1 MEKKKKIIKIVL
13 IVSIVLF
20 LIILIIANKVAEKK
34 KIEDEKENYYAN
46 KIYNSIEDFK
56 TVEEVIIYKK
66 AKYIKEEESNVE
78 GYDVDIYTNLKYP
91 LYTDTE
97 NNSLFYKDMIKK
109 IEYVLKYK
117 NFRVID
123 EEKNIVIAAICD
135 ASKKSIVKLY
145 VNGEENYWEN
155 RELATNLNRIN
166 TQEASRNIV
175 IQSEELKNLIANQW
189 KRNKLKIEITKN
201 KIGDYEIFEEQG
213 LQIRTIYKKV
223 FNIIFTSDYNKEVV
237 NNIKTGTDLKE
248 IIRILGTPT
257 FGEENLGLI
266 GYKGEKIYVFFTESK
281 ISVYR
286 VEDQYEKLDEFII
299 LIEKFER
306 EKNVKEFVNGITD
319 IWPDYDQYDW
329 DKNYVHLQYTLKG
342 IKIEFNISSN
352 QGITYSSNFTG
363 KIRENL
369 TVQDIQNNIEKL
381 PKYTF
386 FDSED
391 SVYKLEL
398 ERYFG
403 EAEET
408 PGE

>member
-109 IEYVLKYK
+109 IAYVLQYK

-175 IQSEELKNLIANQW
+175 IQSEELKNLIRTLPFTQIAAQYGVTDNAIRKWCDAEGLPRKVSEIKKYNEEEW
-189 KRNKLKIEITKN
+189 K
-201 KIGDYEIFEEQG
+201 
-213 LQIRTIYKKV
+213 
-223 FNIIFTSDYNKEVV
+223 
-237 NNIKTGTDLKE
+237 
-248 IIRILGTPT
+248 
-257 FGEENLGLI
+257 LI
-266 GYKGEKIYVFFTESK
+266 
-281 ISVYR
+281 
-286 VEDQYEKLDEFII
+286 
-299 LIEKFER
+299 
-306 EKNVKEFVNGITD
+306 
-319 IWPDYDQYDW
+319 
-329 DKNYVHLQYTLKG
+329 
-342 IKIEFNISSN
+342 
-352 QGITYSSNFTG
+352 
-363 KIRENL
+363 
-369 TVQDIQNNIEKL
+369 
-381 PKYTF
+381 
-386 FDSED
+386 
-391 SVYKLEL
+391 
-398 ERYFG
+398 
-403 EAEET
+403 
-408 PGE
+408 

>member
-109 IEYVLKYK
+109 IAYVLQYK

-248 IIRILGTPT
+248 IIRILGTPI

>member
-109 IEYVLKYK
+109 IAYVLQYK

-123 EEKNIVIAAICD
+123 DEKNIVIAAICD

>member
-78 GYDVDIYTNLKYP
+78 GYDVDIYINLKYP

-109 IEYVLKYK
+109 IAYVLQYK

>member
-109 IEYVLKYK
+109 IAYVLQYK

-319 IWPDYDQYDW
+319 ICPDYDQYDW

>member
-109 IEYVLKYK
+109 IAYVLQYK

-319 IWPDYDQYDW
+319 IWPNYDQYDW

>member
-1 MEKKKKIIKIVL
+1 M
-13 IVSIVLF
+13 
-20 LIILIIANKVAEKK
+20 
-34 KIEDEKENYYAN
+34 
-46 KIYNSIEDFK
+46 
-56 TVEEVIIYKK
+56 
-66 AKYIKEEESNVE
+66 
-78 GYDVDIYTNLKYP
+78 
-91 LYTDTE
+91 
-97 NNSLFYKDMIKK
+97 
-109 IEYVLKYK
+109 
-117 NFRVID
+117 
-123 EEKNIVIAAICD
+123 
-135 ASKKSIVKLY
+135 
-145 VNGEENYWEN
+145 
-155 RELATNLNRIN
+155 
-166 TQEASRNIV
+166 
-175 IQSEELKNLIANQW
+175 
-189 KRNKLKIEITKN
+189 
-201 KIGDYEIFEEQG
+201 
-213 LQIRTIYKKV
+213 QIRTIYKKV

>member
-109 IEYVLKYK
+109 IAYVLQYK

-408 PGE
+408 PEE

>member
-97 NNSLFYKDMIKK
+97 NNSLFYKDMIRK
-109 IEYVLKYK
+109 IAYVLQYK

-201 KIGDYEIFEEQG
+201 KIGEYEIFEEQG

>member
-109 IEYVLKYK
+109 IAYVLQYK

-237 NNIKTGTDLKE
+237 NTIKTGTDLKE

>member
-109 IEYVLKYK
+109 IAYVLQYK

-201 KIGDYEIFEEQG
+201 KIMEIMKFS
-213 LQIRTIYKKV
+213 K
-223 FNIIFTSDYNKEVV
+223 NK
-237 NNIKTGTDLKE
+237 DC
-248 IIRILGTPT
+248 R
-257 FGEENLGLI
+257 
-266 GYKGEKIYVFFTESK
+266 
-281 ISVYR
+281 
-286 VEDQYEKLDEFII
+286 
-299 LIEKFER
+299 
-306 EKNVKEFVNGITD
+306 
-319 IWPDYDQYDW
+319 
-329 DKNYVHLQYTLKG
+329 
-342 IKIEFNISSN
+342 
-352 QGITYSSNFTG
+352 
-363 KIRENL
+363 
-369 TVQDIQNNIEKL
+369 
-381 PKYTF
+381 
-386 FDSED
+386 
-391 SVYKLEL
+391 
-398 ERYFG
+398 
-403 EAEET
+403 
-408 PGE
+408 

>member
-109 IEYVLKYK
+109 IAYVLQYK

-237 NNIKTGTDLKE
+237 NNIKTGTDLKQ

-319 IWPDYDQYDW
+319 IWPDYYQYDW

>member
-109 IEYVLKYK
+109 IAYVLQYK

-175 IQSEELKNLIANQW
+175 IQSEELKNLIANRW

>member
-109 IEYVLKYK
+109 IAYVLQYK

-175 IQSEELKNLIANQW
+175 IQSEELKNLISNQW

>member
-109 IEYVLKYK
+109 IAYVLQYK

-352 QGITYSSNFTG
+352 QGITYSGNFTG

>member
-109 IEYVLKYK
+109 IAYVLQYK

-286 VEDQYEKLDEFII
+286 VEDEYEKLDEFII

>member
-34 KIEDEKENYYAN
+34 IIEDEKENYYAN

-109 IEYVLKYK
+109 IAYVLQYK

>member
-109 IEYVLKYK
+109 IAYVLQYK

-363 KIRENL
+363 KFRDNL

>member
-109 IEYVLKYK
+109 IAYVLQYK

-319 IWPDYDQYDW
+319 IWPDYYQYDW

>member
-1 MEKKKKIIKIVL
+1 MEKKKKIINIVL

-109 IEYVLKYK
+109 IAYVLQYK

>member
-34 KIEDEKENYYAN
+34 EIEDEKENYYAN

-109 IEYVLKYK
+109 IAYVLQYK

>member
-66 AKYIKEEESNVE
+66 AKYITEEESNVE
-78 GYDVDIYTNLKYP
+78 GYDVDIY
-91 LYTDTE
+91 
-97 NNSLFYKDMIKK
+97 
-109 IEYVLKYK
+109 
-117 NFRVID
+117 RVID

>member
-109 IEYVLKYK
+109 IAYVLQYK

-352 QGITYSSNFTG
+352 QGIIYSSNFTG

>member
-78 GYDVDIYTNLKYP
+78 GYDVEIYTNLKYP

-109 IEYVLKYK
+109 IAYVLQYK

>member
-56 TVEEVIIYKK
+56 KVEEVIIYKK

-97 NNSLFYKDMIKK
+97 NNRLFYKDMIKK
-109 IEYVLKYK
+109 IAYVLQYK

>member
-1 MEKKKKIIKIVL
+1 MKKKKKIIKIVL

-109 IEYVLKYK
+109 IAYVLQYK

>member
-109 IEYVLKYK
+109 IAYVLQYK

-363 KIRENL
+363 EIRENL

>member
-109 IEYVLKYK
+109 IAYVLQYK

-166 TQEASRNIV
+166 IQEASRNIV

>member
-1 MEKKKKIIKIVL
+1 M
-13 IVSIVLF
+13 SNPCQ
-20 LIILIIANKVAEKK
+20 IA
-34 KIEDEKENYYAN
+34 
-46 KIYNSIEDFK
+46 
-56 TVEEVIIYKK
+56 
-66 AKYIKEEESNVE
+66 
-78 GYDVDIYTNLKYP
+78 
-91 LYTDTE
+91 
-97 NNSLFYKDMIKK
+97 
-109 IEYVLKYK
+109 YVLQYK

>member
-109 IEYVLKYK
+109 IAYVLQYK

-213 LQIRTIYKKV
+213 LQIRTIYKKL

>member
-46 KIYNSIEDFK
+46 KIYNSIEDIK

-109 IEYVLKYK
+109 IAYVLQYK

>member
-20 LIILIIANKVAEKK
+20 LIILIIANKVAKKK

-109 IEYVLKYK
+109 IAYVLQYK

>member
-66 AKYIKEEESNVE
+66 AKYIKEEESNIE

-109 IEYVLKYK
+109 IAYVLQYK

>member
-109 IEYVLKYK
+109 IAYVLQYK

-306 EKNVKEFVNGITD
+306 EKNVKEFVNCITD

>member
-109 IEYVLKYK
+109 IAYVLQYK

-352 QGITYSSNFTG
+352 QGITYSSNFTE

>member
-109 IEYVLKYK
+109 IAYVLQYK

-189 KRNKLKIEITKN
+189 KRNKLKIEITNN

>member
-91 LYTDTE
+91 LYTDIE

-109 IEYVLKYK
+109 IAYVLQYK